1 MTGKLLGVSILCFST
16 WFNLPSLAVEIPA
29 ELKLRKMGITVR
41 EMTSQQNE
49 YGESPVEVVEV
60 IGSAGRG
67 FKPNDL
73 IISVDSIEVR
83 GVEDLAEIV
92 ATLPRCKA
100 LPVRISR
107 NGGTYFLAV
116 KL

>member
-1 MTGKLLGVSILCFST
+1 MQ
-16 WFNLPSLAVEIPA
+16 SLAVEIPA
-29 ELKLRKMGITVR
+29 ELKLRKMEITVR
-41 EMTSQQNE
+41 EITSRQNE
-49 YGESPVEVVEV
+49 YGEGSVEVTEI
-60 IGSAGRG
+60 IGSSGRG

-83 GVEDLAEIV
+83 GVQDLAELV
-92 ATLPRCKA
+92 ATLPRGKA